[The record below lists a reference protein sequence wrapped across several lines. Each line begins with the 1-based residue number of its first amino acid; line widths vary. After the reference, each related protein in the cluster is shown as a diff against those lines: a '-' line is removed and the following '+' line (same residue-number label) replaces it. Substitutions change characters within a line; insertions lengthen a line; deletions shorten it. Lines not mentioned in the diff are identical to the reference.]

1 MTLRHYGKFK
11 NEEIVVL
18 GYKKSMNTVMI
29 CRLTMLPADEQA
41 ALRQIAS
48 SAYAQSKC
56 DYLVPILQNERH
68 KSNQDWFTYLANRL
82 QRHDGSVMILP
93 LKEIE
98 DMDPDQKA
106 FFKGWGTSIEEARK
120 VREEKAPEL
129 PDVDAPPGYEPIT
142 PLQSTEV
149 PGQVPATAVEVPD
162 ISAEE
167 AKPFVDRE
175 AMMLQLMQTMAEGQ
189 AKIAEGIANLDKKL
203 SKPKRTV
210 RRKPATKKATS
221 KPAVDPVVEP
231 QVEKPEPPAGRI
243 E

>member
-11 NEEIVVL
+11 NEEVIIV

-29 CRLTMLPADEQA
+29 CRMTMLPADEQA
-41 ALRQIAS
+41 QLRQIAS

-56 DYLVPILQNERH
+56 DYLVLILQNERH

-106 FFKGWGTSIEEARK
+106 FFKGWGSSVEEARK
-120 VREEKAPEL
+120 VREKKAPDM
-129 PDVDAPPGYEPIT
+129 PDIEKPPGYEPIA
-142 PLQSTEV
+142 PLETTEV
-149 PGQVPATAVEVPD
+149 PGQAPVAAVDVPE

-175 AMMLQLMQTMAEGQ
+175 AMMLQLMQKMADGQ
-189 AKIAEGIANLDKKL
+189 QKIAEGIAALEKKID
-203 SKPKRTV
+203 KPKRKYT
-210 RRKPATKKATS
+210 RRKPAAKKAEEA
-221 KPAVDPVVEP
+221 P
-231 QVEKPEPPAGRI
+231 PPAAESAEPNEIGF
-243 E
+243 EG